1 MVAAAVLLVVETA
14 EAAAVEAAVLQA
26 AVAAVKVLIV
36 TMAAVEEAVELPD
49 TTAVKLVL
57 LISQPIVVMV
67 A

>member
-1 MVAAAVLLVVETA
+1 VVLVLIKVVETA
-14 EAAAVEAAVLQA
+14 EAAAVVAAVLQA